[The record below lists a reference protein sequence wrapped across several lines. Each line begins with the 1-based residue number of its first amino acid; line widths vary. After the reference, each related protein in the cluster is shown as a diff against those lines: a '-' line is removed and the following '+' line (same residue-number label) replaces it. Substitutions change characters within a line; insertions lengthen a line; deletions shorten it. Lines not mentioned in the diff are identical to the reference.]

1 MTNLEINLQT
11 ILTEK
16 DEKILPENIK
26 KDVSIL
32 GVTGNYEG
40 EYNAKVENCGNRY
53 LYQYI
58 TSISQIDTSNVTD
71 MTYMFF
77 NFSNLI
83 EIPQMDTSNVT
94 TMERAFSGCKKLVT
108 IPQLDTRNL
117 SKSTYAL
124 YSAFSGCDNLSDE
137 SLNNI
142 LAMCI
147 NATKM
152 DTKTLAYMGL
162 TFAQANKCKTLS
174 NYSAFTTAG
183 WTTGY

>member
-1 MTNLEINLQT
+1 MPNQLQTNLET
-11 ILTEK
+11 ILNEK
-16 DEKILPENIK
+16 STKIIPENIK

-40 EYNAKVENCGNRY
+40 EYNAKIENCGNQH

-94 TMERAFSGCKKLVT
+94 TMERAFQRVQKFSNNTTIRYKKF
-108 IPQLDTRNL
+108 
-117 SKSTYAL
+117 K
-124 YSAFSGCDNLSDE
+124 
-137 SLNNI
+137 
-142 LAMCI
+142 
-147 NATKM
+147 
-152 DTKTLAYMGL
+152 
-162 TFAQANKCKTLS
+162 
-174 NYSAFTTAG
+174 
-183 WTTGY
+183 

>member
-40 EYNAKVENCGNRY
+40 EYNAKIENCGNQY

-58 TSISQIDTSNVTD
+58 TSISQINTSNVTD

-94 TMERAFSGCKKLVT
+94 TMERAFRGCKNLVT

-117 SKSTYAL
+117 SNPYAL
-124 YSAFSGCDNLSDE
+124 YDAFYDCVNLSDE

-152 DTKTLAYMGL
+152 STKTLRYIGL
-162 TFAQANKCKTLS
+162 TSAQATTCTTLS
-174 NYSAFTTAG
+174 NYSAFTAAG